1 MNDPR
6 TSDETLT
13 VGYAGETE
21 AVSVPWPILLRN
33 RLTERAHGSER
44 FRWWVLWTVLAGLF
58 SVNVTFTI
66 FAVAL
71 PRIADDFGTTTNTLT
86 WVITGPLLAFGIVAP
101 VLGKVGDLKGHRR
114 VYLLG
119 LAGASVFA
127 ALSAI
132 AWSSTALIVI
142 RTLSAVEGA
151 ATGASSMALIFSE
164 FDRDDRVKAMGWWSL
179 VGAGGPVI
187 GVAIGGPLIEAVG
200 WRWIFVGQVPLTLAA
215 LGLAHT
221 VLRETPR
228 GDRHRLDWA
237 GAVTLA
243 LGVTSLLFALNRGP
257 EWGWSSPA
265 VVAAFLLG
273 PLSLVAFAVIERR
286 AAEPLLPLSII
297 KRRNFSLPI
306 GAQMFSNFAYMGGF
320 ILAPTL
326 LARMFGYGESKIGFF
341 VLARPL
347 SFSIAAPVAGYLAV
361 RIGERT
367 AAVTGTLVVVGS
379 MLAFATITPDA
390 GDVFIIGAL
399 ALSGVGLGIASP
411 SISSS
416 VANSVDEE
424 SLGIASAAQQLVT
437 QVGVVAGIQLMS
449 TIQASREPVVGLN
462 ASFRAAYLIGA
473 GVAALGVLC
482 AVFLRSAQR
491 DAPEG
496 APLSAAST

>member
-1 MNDPR
+1 MTTDHHPR
-6 TSDETLT
+6 SSDETLT
-13 VGYAGETE
+13 VGYAGESE

-33 RLTERAHGSER
+33 RLTEKAHGSER

-71 PRIADDFGTTTNTLT
+71 PRIARDFGTSTNTLT

-114 VYLLG
+114 TYLLG
-119 LAGASVFA
+119 LAGASIFA
-127 ALSAI
+127 ALSAM
-132 AWSSTALIVI
+132 AWSSTALIAI

-187 GVAIGGPLIEAVG
+187 GVAIGGPLIELVG
-200 WRWIFVGQVPLTLAA
+200 WRWIFVAQVPLTIAA
-215 LGLAHT
+215 LGLAFA

-228 GDRHRLDWA
+228 GEAHRLDWT
-237 GAVTLA
+237 GAATLA
-243 LGVTSLLFALNRGP
+243 FGVTALLFALNRGP

-265 VVAAFLLG
+265 VVAGFVLG
-273 PLSLVAFAVIERR
+273 PLSLIGFVLAERR
-286 AAEPLLPLSII
+286 ADEPLLPLDII
-297 KRRNFSLPI
+297 RRRNFSLPI
-306 GAQMFSNFAYMGGF
+306 GAQMFANFAYMGGF

-347 SFSIAAPVAGYLAV
+347 SFSITAPVAGYLAV
-361 RIGERT
+361 RLGERL
-367 AAVTGTLVVVGS
+367 AAVTGTLAVVGS
-379 MLAFATITPDA
+379 MLAFASITPDA
-390 GDVFIIGAL
+390 TDLFIIGAL
-399 ALSGVGLGIASP
+399 ALSGVGLGMAQP

-416 VANSVDEE
+416 VANSVGEE
-424 SLGIASAAQQLVT
+424 QLGIASAAQQLVT

-449 TIQASREPVVGLN
+449 TIQASREGAAGLN
-462 ASFRAAYLIGA
+462 GSFRAAYLVGA
-473 GVAALGVLC
+473 GVCFAGVVCAA
-482 AVFLRSAQR
+482 FLRSAER
-491 DAPEG
+491 TTPT
-496 APLSAAST
+496 P